1 MGAPMAPSPRKA
13 TESGM
18 AKGTYLCGMRT
29 IVLVDGMRAVHCVR
43 AVQTAMA
50 MVPGVQWCDVTMGRV
65 EVDHDGGATDAALR
79 AAIAVAGFSVHS
91 VRAERR
97 LPIVGDS

>member
-1 MGAPMAPSPRKA
+1 
-13 TESGM
+13 
-18 AKGTYLCGMRT
+18 MRT

-65 EVDHDGGATDAALR
+65 ELDHDGGATEVSLR
-79 AAIAVAGFSVHS
+79 EAIAVAGYSVRS

-97 LPIVGDS
+97 LPIAGES